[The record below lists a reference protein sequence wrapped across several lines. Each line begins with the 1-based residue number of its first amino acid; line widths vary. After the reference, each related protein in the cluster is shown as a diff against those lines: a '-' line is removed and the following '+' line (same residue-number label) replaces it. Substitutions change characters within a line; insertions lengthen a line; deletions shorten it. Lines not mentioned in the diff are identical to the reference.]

1 MTTTLRPAGPEER
14 QDDGTRARRFDV
26 CVNSRRVGGIRLAT
40 DARFGPT
47 AGRIVSLGI
56 EPPDRHRGRATVAAL
71 AAEEVLRG
79 WGCRQIE
86 VTVPAEAEA
95 AVRLATA
102 LGYTERS
109 RTMSKPLDGG
119 AGPPGLPARSSDRP
133 LGEAEYPA
141 WRDAALAEHI
151 RIQTGQGMAPKRAE
165 EAALAGHRALLPD
178 GAETPHQALRVLVH
192 DGADVGSVWVALRMP
207 EQPGGYVVDVRVAP
221 GHRGNGHGRSLML
234 IAERESLAAGRT
246 SLGLNVYA
254 DNAPARALYDS
265 LGYRTTG
272 YLLWKPLL

>member
-14 QDDGTRARRFDV
+14 PDDGTRTRPYDV

-47 AGRIVSLGI
+47 AGRIASLSI
-56 EPPDRHRGRATVAAL
+56 DAPDRHRGRATVAAL

-95 AVRLATA
+95 GLRLAAA

-109 RTMSKPLDGG
+109 RAMSKPLDG
-119 AGPPGLPARSSDRP
+119 PPALPENSDDRP

-151 RIQTGQGMAPKRAE
+151 RTQTGQGMSRARAE
-165 EAALAGHRALLPD
+165 ELAAAGHRALLPD
-178 GAETPHQALRVLVH
+178 GAETPDQALRILTH
-192 DGADVGSVWVALRMP
+192 QGAEVGSVWVALRMP

-221 GHRGNGHGRSLML
+221 AHRGHGHGRTLML
-234 IAERESLAAGRT
+234 IAERETLAAGRT
-246 SLGLNVYA
+246 GLGLNVYV
-254 DNAPARALYDS
+254 DNAPARGLYDS
-265 LGYRTTG
+265 LGYRPTA
-272 YLLWKPLL
+272 YLLWKPIL